1 VRYQTKNPS
10 YYRARAADC
19 ENAAHDVATTEA
31 ERVILLRA
39 AAQWRRLADELTP
52 PNQEGRDGES
62 CGVAET
68 LRRMLGDIRTEA
80 VRRRVLELINELEAQ
95 AKELDNG
102 DAG

>member
-1 VRYQTKNPS
+1 MRYRTKNPS

-39 AAQWRRLADELTP
+39 AAQWRQLAELSP

-62 CGVAET
+62 CGVAE
-68 LRRMLGDIRTEA
+68 RS
-80 VRRRVLELINELEAQ
+80 
-95 AKELDNG
+95 
-102 DAG
+102 